1 VFPHVNPGLF
11 LDILQNVSLEWGPG
25 TPWER
30 RLINI
35 LIVDSHVLVRK
46 GIRALLVSQSD
57 LNVVA
62 EAGTYEEAL
71 EQLQVHRVDVV
82 IFDIAIPVSAAGGD
96 SLDLIAHVRTAQP
109 NARVVVLTM
118 HTESEYAAR
127 ALKAGAHGYLT
138 KDVTPELLIDAI
150 RKVVTGALFLSPNV
164 AQSLALRVALQDDI
178 GPLYKRLSKR
188 ELAVFS
194 LIADGKTINDIARR
208 LTLSAKTV
216 SAHKLNVLRK
226 LNMRTVAELVRY
238 AIEHRITFS

>member
-1 VFPHVNPGLF
+1 M
-11 LDILQNVSLEWGPG
+11 
-25 TPWER
+25 
-30 RLINI
+30 INI
-35 LIVDSHVLVRK
+35 IIADSHILVRK
-46 GIRALLVSQSD
+46 GTRALLVNQPD

-82 IFDIAIPVSAAGGD
+82 IFDIAIPVSAPGRD

-109 NARVVVLTM
+109 HAHAVVLTM

-138 KDVTPELLIDAI
+138 KDVTPELLINAI
-150 RKVVTGALFLSPNV
+150 RRVVTGALFLSPNI
-164 AQSLALRVALQDDI
+164 AESLALRLALQDDVA
-178 GPLYKRLSKR
+178 PLYKRLSRR

-194 LIADGKTINDIARR
+194 LIADGKTINDIAGR

-238 AIEHRITFS
+238 AIEHQITFS

>member
-1 VFPHVNPGLF
+1 M
-11 LDILQNVSLEWGPG
+11 
-25 TPWER
+25 
-30 RLINI
+30 INI
-35 LIVDSHVLVRK
+35 LIVDGHVLVRK
-46 GIRALLVSQSD
+46 GIRALLVSQPD

-82 IFDIAIPVSAAGGD
+82 IFDIAIAVSAPDGD
-96 SLDLIAHVRTAQP
+96 NLELIAHVRTTQP
-109 NARVVVLTM
+109 NARMVVLTM

-150 RKVVTGALFLSPNV
+150 RKVVAGALFLSPNI

-178 GPLYKRLSKR
+178 EPLYKRLSRR

-194 LIADGKTINDIARR
+194 LIADGRTINDIAGR

-226 LNMRTVAELVRY
+226 LKMRTVAELVRY
-238 AIEHRITFS
+238 AIEHQITFS

>member
-1 VFPHVNPGLF
+1 M
-11 LDILQNVSLEWGPG
+11 
-25 TPWER
+25 
-30 RLINI
+30 INI
-35 LIVDSHVLVRK
+35 IIVDNHILVRK
-46 GIRALLVSQSD
+46 GIRALLASQPD

-71 EQLQVHRVDVV
+71 DQLQVHRADVV
-82 IFDIAIPVSAAGGD
+82 IFDLAIPSAPGHD
-96 SLDLIAHVRTAQP
+96 SLDLIAQVRSAQP
-109 NARVVVLTM
+109 QAHTVVLTM

-138 KDVTPELLIDAI
+138 KDVTPELLITAI

-164 AQSLALRVALQDDI
+164 AESLALRVALEDDV
-178 GPLYKRLSKR
+178 GPLYKQLSKR

-226 LNMRTVAELVRY
+226 LKMRTVAELVRY
-238 AIEHRITFS
+238 AIEHRLTFS

>member
-1 VFPHVNPGLF
+1 M
-11 LDILQNVSLEWGPG
+11 
-25 TPWER
+25 
-30 RLINI
+30 INI
-35 LIVDSHVLVRK
+35 LIVDGHVLVRK
-46 GIRALLVSQSD
+46 GIRALLVSQPD

-82 IFDIAIPVSAAGGD
+82 IFDIAIAVSAPDGD
-96 SLDLIAHVRTAQP
+96 SLELIAHVRTTQP
-109 NARVVVLTM
+109 NARMVVLTM

-150 RKVVTGALFLSPNV
+150 RKVVAGALFLSPNI

-178 GPLYKRLSKR
+178 EPLYKRLSRR

-194 LIADGKTINDIARR
+194 LIADGRTINDIAGR

-226 LNMRTVAELVRY
+226 LKMRTVAELVRY
-238 AIEHRITFS
+238 AIEHQITFS

>member
-1 VFPHVNPGLF
+1 
-11 LDILQNVSLEWGPG
+11 
-25 TPWER
+25 
-30 RLINI
+30 LINI
-35 LIVDSHVLVRK
+35 IIADNHVLVRK
-46 GIRALLVSQSD
+46 GIRALLVNQPD

-62 EAGTYEEAL
+62 EAGTYDEAV
-71 EQLQVHRVDVV
+71 EQLQAHRVDVV
-82 IFDIAIPVSAAGGD
+82 IFDIAIPVSAPGRD

-109 NARVVVLTM
+109 HAHTVVLTM
-118 HTESEYAAR
+118 HTESEFAAR

-138 KDVTPELLIDAI
+138 KDVTPELLISAI
-150 RKVVTGALFLSPNV
+150 RRVVAGALFLSPNI
-164 AQSLALRVALQDDI
+164 AESLALRVALQDDVA
-178 GPLYKRLSKR
+178 PLYKRLSRR

-238 AIEHRITFS
+238 AIEHQITFS

>member
-1 VFPHVNPGLF
+1 M
-11 LDILQNVSLEWGPG
+11 
-25 TPWER
+25 
-30 RLINI
+30 INI
-35 LIVDSHVLVRK
+35 IIADSHILVRK
-46 GIRALLVSQSD
+46 GIRALLANQPD

-82 IFDIAIPVSAAGGD
+82 IFDIAIPVSTPGRD
-96 SLDLIAHVRTAQP
+96 SLDLIAHVRAAQP
-109 NARVVVLTM
+109 HAHTVVLTM

-138 KDVTPELLIDAI
+138 KDVTPELLINAI
-150 RKVVTGALFLSPNV
+150 RRVVTGALFLSPNI
-164 AQSLALRVALQDDI
+164 AESLALRLALQDDVA
-178 GPLYKRLSKR
+178 PLYKRLSRR

-238 AIEHRITFS
+238 AIEHQITFS

>member
-1 VFPHVNPGLF
+1 
-11 LDILQNVSLEWGPG
+11 
-25 TPWER
+25 
-30 RLINI
+30 LINI
-35 LIVDSHVLVRK
+35 IIVDNHILVRK
-46 GIRALLVSQSD
+46 GIRALLVSQPD

-71 EQLQVHRVDVV
+71 AQLQVHRADVV
-82 IFDIAIPVSAAGGD
+82 IFDIAMPGRVS
-96 SLDLIAHVRTAQP
+96 LELIAQVRAVQP
-109 NARVVVLTM
+109 HAHTIVLTM

-138 KDVTPELLIDAI
+138 KDVTPELLINAI
-150 RKVVTGALFLSPNV
+150 RRVVTGALFLSPNV
-164 AQSLALRVALQDDI
+164 AESLALRVALEDDA

-188 ELAVFS
+188 ELTVFS
-194 LIADGKTINDIARR
+194 LIADGKTINDIAGR

-238 AIEHRITFS
+238 AIEHQITFS

>member
-1 VFPHVNPGLF
+1 
-11 LDILQNVSLEWGPG
+11 
-25 TPWER
+25 
-30 RLINI
+30 LINI
-35 LIVDSHVLVRK
+35 IIVDNHVLVRK
-46 GIRALLVSQSD
+46 GIRALLASQPD

-71 EQLQVHRVDVV
+71 EQLQMHRADVV
-82 IFDIAIPVSAAGGD
+82 IFDIAIPAPGHD
-96 SLDLIAHVRTAQP
+96 SLDLIAQVRTAQP
-109 NARVVVLTM
+109 HAHTVVLTM
-118 HTESEYAAR
+118 HMESEYAAR

-138 KDVTPELLIDAI
+138 KDVTPELLINAI
-150 RKVVTGALFLSPNV
+150 RRVVTGALFLSPNV
-164 AQSLALRVALQDDI
+164 AESLALRVALQDDI
-178 GPLYKRLSKR
+178 GPLHKRLSRR

>member
-1 VFPHVNPGLF
+1 
-11 LDILQNVSLEWGPG
+11 
-25 TPWER
+25 
-30 RLINI
+30 LINI
-35 LIVDSHVLVRK
+35 IIVDNHILVRK
-46 GIRALLVSQSD
+46 GIRALLASQPD

-71 EQLQVHRVDVV
+71 EQLQVHRADVV
-82 IFDIAIPVSAAGGD
+82 IFDLAIPSAPGHD
-96 SLDLIAHVRTAQP
+96 SLDLIAQVRSAQP
-109 NARVVVLTM
+109 QAHTVVLTM

-138 KDVTPELLIDAI
+138 KDVTPELLINAI
-150 RKVVTGALFLSPNV
+150 RRVVTGALFLSPNV
-164 AQSLALRVALQDDI
+164 AEGLALRVALEDDV
-178 GPLYKRLSKR
+178 GPLYKQLSKR

-226 LNMRTVAELVRY
+226 LKMRTVAELVRY

>member
-1 VFPHVNPGLF
+1 
-11 LDILQNVSLEWGPG
+11 
-25 TPWER
+25 
-30 RLINI
+30 LINI
-35 LIVDSHVLVRK
+35 IIADNHVLVRK
-46 GIRALLVSQSD
+46 GIRALLVNQPD

-62 EAGTYEEAL
+62 EAGTYDEAV
-71 EQLQVHRVDVV
+71 EQLREHRVDVV
-82 IFDIAIPVSAAGGD
+82 IFDIAIPVSAPGGD

-109 NARVVVLTM
+109 HAHTVVLTM

-138 KDVTPELLIDAI
+138 KDVTPELLISAI
-150 RKVVTGALFLSPNV
+150 RRVVAGALFLSPNI
-164 AQSLALRVALQDDI
+164 AESLALRVALQDDI
-178 GPLYKRLSKR
+178 PPLHKRLSRR

-238 AIEHRITFS
+238 AIEHQITFS

>member
-1 VFPHVNPGLF
+1 
-11 LDILQNVSLEWGPG
+11 
-25 TPWER
+25 
-30 RLINI
+30 LINI
-35 LIVDSHVLVRK
+35 IIADSHILVRK
-46 GIRALLVSQSD
+46 GIRALLANQPD

-82 IFDIAIPVSAAGGD
+82 IFDIAIPVSTPGRD

-109 NARVVVLTM
+109 HAHTVVLTM

-138 KDVTPELLIDAI
+138 KDVTPELLINAI
-150 RKVVTGALFLSPNV
+150 RRVVTGALFLSPNI
-164 AQSLALRVALQDDI
+164 AESLALRLALQDDVA
-178 GPLYKRLSKR
+178 PLYKRLSRR

-194 LIADGKTINDIARR
+194 LIADGNTINDIARR

-238 AIEHRITFS
+238 AIEHQITFS

>member
-1 VFPHVNPGLF
+1 M
-11 LDILQNVSLEWGPG
+11 
-25 TPWER
+25 
-30 RLINI
+30 INI
-35 LIVDSHVLVRK
+35 IIVDNHILVRK
-46 GIRALLVSQSD
+46 GIRALLVSQPD

-71 EQLQVHRVDVV
+71 EQLQVHRADVV
-82 IFDIAIPVSAAGGD
+82 IVDIAMPVSAPGQD
-96 SLDLIAHVRTAQP
+96 SIDLIAQVRAAQP
-109 NARVVVLTM
+109 DAHTVVLTM

-138 KDVTPELLIDAI
+138 KDVTPELLINAI
-150 RKVVTGALFLSPNV
+150 RRVVTGALFLSPNV
-164 AQSLALRVALQDDI
+164 AESLALRVALEDDT

-188 ELAVFS
+188 ELTVFS

>member
-1 VFPHVNPGLF
+1 
-11 LDILQNVSLEWGPG
+11 
-25 TPWER
+25 
-30 RLINI
+30 LINI
-35 LIVDSHVLVRK
+35 VIVDNHILVRK
-46 GIRALLVSQSD
+46 GIRALLVNQPD

-71 EQLQVHRVDVV
+71 EQLQLHRVDVV
-82 IFDIAIPVSAAGGD
+82 IFDIAIPVLAPAGD
-96 SLDLIAHVRTAQP
+96 SLDLIAHVRTTQP
-109 NARVVVLTM
+109 HAHTVVLTM

-138 KDVTPELLIDAI
+138 KDVTPELLISAI
-150 RKVVTGALFLSPNV
+150 RRVVSGALFLSPNI
-164 AQSLALRVALQDDI
+164 AESLALRVALQDDLA
-178 GPLYKRLSKR
+178 PLYKRLSRR

-194 LIADGKTINDIARR
+194 LIADGNTINDIAGR

-238 AIEHRITFS
+238 AIEHRLTFS